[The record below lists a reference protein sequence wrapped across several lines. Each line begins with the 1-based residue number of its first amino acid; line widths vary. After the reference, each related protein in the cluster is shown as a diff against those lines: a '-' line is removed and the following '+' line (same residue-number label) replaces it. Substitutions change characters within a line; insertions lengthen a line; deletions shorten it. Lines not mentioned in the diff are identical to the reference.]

1 MVAVVLAFGAAFL
14 FALGTV
20 LQQKGTLEEPS
31 DSSMRADFLARLARQ
46 PVWLLGVV
54 IVIAG
59 FGLQALALRL
69 GRLIVV
75 QPIQVTSVVFAL
87 PLGVWLT
94 AQAVSRREVIGAVMV
109 TGGLIAFVAFA
120 DTTGG
125 NDDGAAGAW
134 VVAGALSAVICIVL
148 VLTTLRSRPPVRAA
162 AVGSASGILF
172 GLSAALTVAVVDA
185 WDGDVVAFIA
195 DWHLYALIVV
205 SVAAFWLTQIALQ
218 NSLELAIATNQA
230 LTSAVAVALAIGL
243 FDEQL
248 RGSPAG
254 ALAAAGGL
262 AVATYG
268 LHVLLLSERSPSGKN
283 RTL

>member
-1 MVAVVLAFGAAFL
+1 VFAVLLAFGAALL

-20 LQQKGTLEEPS
+20 LQQKGTLEES
-31 DSSMRADFLARLARQ
+31 ADANMRADFLARLARQ

-54 IVIAG
+54 TVLAG

-87 PLGVWLT
+87 PLGVWIT
-94 AQAVSRREVIGAVMV
+94 SQAVSRREVVGAVLV

-125 NDDGAAGAW
+125 NDDGTTIAW
-134 VVAGALSAVICIVL
+134 VVAGTLSAVVCVAL
-148 VLTTLRSRPPVRAA
+148 VLTTLRSRPAVRAA

-172 GLSAALTVAVVDA
+172 GLSAALTVSVVDA
-185 WDGDVVAFIA
+185 WHGDVVALIA

-230 LTSAVAVALAIGL
+230 LTSAVAVVLAIGL
-243 FDEQL
+243 FDEQV
-248 RGSPAG
+248 RGSPVG
-254 ALAAAGGL
+254 ALVAVL
-262 AVATYG
+262 ALLVATYG
-268 LHVLLLSERSPSGKN
+268 LYVLLLSERPHSGKN

>member
-1 MVAVVLAFGAAFL
+1 MVAVGLAFAAAFL

-20 LQQKGTLEEPS
+20 LQQKGTLEEPA
-31 DSSMRADFLARLARQ
+31 DSNMRADFLARLARQ
-46 PVWLLGVV
+46 PVWLVGVV
-54 IVIAG
+54 TVLAG

-94 AQAVSRREVIGAVMV
+94 SQVVSRREVIGAILV

-125 NDDGAAGAW
+125 TDDASTAAWA
-134 VVAGALSAVICIVL
+134 VAAALSTVACIGL
-148 VLTTLRSRPPVRAA
+148 VLATLRSRPPVRAT

-172 GLSAALTVAVVDA
+172 GLSAGLTVAVVDA
-185 WDGDVVAFIA
+185 WDGGVVALIA

-230 LTSAVAVALAIGL
+230 FTSAVAVVLAITL
-243 FDEQL
+243 FDEQM
-248 RGSPAG
+248 RGSA
-254 ALAAAGGL
+254 AETAAAGL
-262 AVATYG
+262 ALLVAAYG
-268 LHVLLLSERSPSGKN
+268 LYVLLLSERSPDSS
-283 RTL
+283 R